1 MSHGRRRARR
11 RRTVVDHDDAMLM
24 LKAIAKAFDE
34 HDLDGIMVHFA
45 DDAVFEGPR
54 GTDPWGTRFVGA
66 EEIREGFAARFS
78 GIRYQQDEH
87 FVDGDRGASEWT
99 LSGTTTE
106 GQRIEVRGCDL
117 RTLRDGMVVK
127 KDSYW
132 KIRTTR

>member
-1 MSHGRRRARR
+1 M
-11 RRTVVDHDDAMLM
+11 DHDDAMRM
-24 LKAIAKAFDE
+24 LKAIAQAFDA
-34 HDLDGIMVHFA
+34 HDLEGIMVHFA

-54 GTDPWGTRFVGA
+54 GADPWGTRFVGRQ
-66 EEIREGFAARFS
+66 EIREGFAARFA
-78 GIRYQQDEH
+78 GIPDIRYQQDEH

-117 RTLRDGMVVK
+117 WTFRDGMVVK

-132 KIRTTR
+132 KIRTTG